1 MKLAR
6 QGRKDA
12 LEKLCIAAELFIAS
26 LCNRPKF
33 ANQLGRDEVRSIA
46 SLKLIEF
53 FLSEN
58 KNYPDQDMPRVI
70 QKALREK
77 LIDDLRSLDT
87 RRSHEVITD
96 DGMPG
101 YVSATADC
109 ATELL
114 PASAGEPESCL
125 LENALACEV
134 KEAIKRLSKK
144 EQAVIYGI
152 FFHQKN
158 TVKLARELHCT
169 SQNVGYIKRTALA
182 RLGLILK
189 RPVNA

>member
-6 QGRKDA
+6 QGRTDA
-12 LEKLCIAAELFIAS
+12 LEKLCIAADLFITS

-58 KNYPDQDMPRVI
+58 KNYSDQEMPRVI

-96 DGMPG
+96 DGTPG

-125 LENALACEV
+125 LKNALACEV

-158 TVKLARELHCT
+158 TVKLAQELHCT

-182 RLGLILK
+182 RLGLILE

>member
-6 QGRKDA
+6 QGRTDA
-12 LEKLCIAAELFIAS
+12 LEKLCIAADLFITS

-58 KNYPDQDMPRVI
+58 KNYSDQEMPRVI

-77 LIDDLRSLDT
+77 LIDHLRSLDT
-87 RRSHEVITD
+87 RRSHEVTADNEMQSYIF
-96 DGMPG
+96 
-101 YVSATADC
+101 ATADF
-109 ATELL
+109 ATEVL
-114 PASAGEPESCL
+114 PGSDSEPESRL
-125 LENALACEV
+125 LKNARIREV
-134 KEAIKRLSKK
+134 REAIQCLSKK